1 MTLFQFGNEHGVKGG
16 EALLAKYGRQHY
28 VEMGR
33 KGGRVSR
40 RRALTDE
47 QVRTIRALVA
57 SGERQYVV
65 ADDFGVSH
73 ATVYEIVRGIS
84 YQDVAE

>member
-1 MTLFQFGNEHGVKGG
+1 MTLFQFGNVHSVKGG

-40 RRALTDE
+40 NRALTDE

-57 SGERQYVV
+57 GGERQYVV
-65 ADDFGVSH
+65 AAAFGVSH
-73 ATVYEIVRGIS
+73 FVVSSIVLGKT
-84 YQDVAE
+84 YQDVAG